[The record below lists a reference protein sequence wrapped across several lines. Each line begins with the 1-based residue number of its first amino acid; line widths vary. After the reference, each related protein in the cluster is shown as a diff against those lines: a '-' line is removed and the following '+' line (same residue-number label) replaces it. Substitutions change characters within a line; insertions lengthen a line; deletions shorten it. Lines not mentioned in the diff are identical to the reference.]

1 VHKVH
6 WGCCLGE
13 LGFNYTLKKCFLD
26 SFPDICIL
34 ILVFNAAQHFPTML
48 QLFEEHTLKHYS
60 YLRDTMPNLV
70 PALKVDNHL
79 EEQNVCSTD
88 LYGN

>member
-1 VHKVH
+1 MIMCIKYFILKVL
-6 WGCCLGE
+6 LGE
-13 LGFNYTLKKCFLD
+13 LGFNYTVKKYFLD

-34 ILVFNAAQHFPTML
+34 ILVFNAAQHCPTML

-70 PALKVDNHL
+70 PALKVD
-79 EEQNVCSTD
+79 Q
-88 LYGN
+88 